1 MTQAQLDL
9 HNMTPQVT
17 QEQIDLQNQLEMH
30 TADLIT
36 KPLSNDSPIL
46 FLDTKETTDDPIQDQ
61 MEHQNIPEQQNI
73 STILTKNKTPSD
85 PDQSPDTPPPTKK
98 KYEIMK
104 DPAFLSSPIYPPIIP
119 TKPQLSTTRDDYL
132 VPILSNHRFSFK
144 SQLTSLYMHPTDYT
158 FKLYDK
164 NQDFFTSI
172 ASKIMAPYHY
182 WLHNGIKI
190 FSLQFNFLRPSIY
203 DLKTDENDPSFLS
216 TAQKATHHLT
226 YTRFLQHSKPQN
238 YIFANYKYTSPFTMT
253 NLYTI
258 DHSKITGYLRNYD
271 PIKQYFCLL
280 PHNDTSRPLIIPQ
293 EYLIHFDDFLLP
305 CNIPTQIFKPLTV
318 IKHLVSTPLDDKD
331 TSHYTAL
338 YKQSYSYN
346 ELLFIAAKVISYM
359 VRTEQSLEIQTEQQ
373 RQNKTRKTPP
383 PSPIKQ
389 TTSEKLT
396 TILNNRTLKDLT
408 QMLDPYKRN
417 SSDSPITTLNHL
429 IHCHNRT
436 SQLLQT
442 LDLDSQRITQSSQ
455 AIQSALE
462 SMNTLFNTLNIN

>member
-1 MTQAQLDL
+1 MTQAQLDF
-9 HNMTPQVT
+9 HNMTSQVT

-36 KPLSNDSPIL
+36 KPLSNDSPVL
-46 FLDTKETTDDPIQDQ
+46 FLDTKDTSDDPIPDQ
-61 MEHQNIPEQQNI
+61 MERQNIP
-73 STILTKNKTPSD
+73 SKNKTPSD
-85 PDQSPDTPPPTKK
+85 HDQCPDTPPPTKK

-104 DPAFLSSPIYPPIIP
+104 DPAFLSSPIYPRILP

-132 VPILSNHRFSFK
+132 VPILSTNRFSFK

-158 FKLYDK
+158 IKLYDK

-172 ASKIMAPYHY
+172 ASKIMAPYQY
-182 WLHNGIKI
+182 GLENGIKI
-190 FSLQFNFLRPSIY
+190 FSLQLNLLRPSIY
-203 DLKTDENDPSFLS
+203 DLKTDDNDPFFLS
-216 TAQKATHHLT
+216 TAQKATHHLL
-226 YTRFLQHSKPQN
+226 YTRFLQNSEPQN

-253 NLYTI
+253 TLYTI

-280 PHNDTSRPLIIPQ
+280 PHNDTSRVQ
-293 EYLIHFDDFLLP
+293 EFLIHFDDFLLP
-305 CNIPTQIFKPLTV
+305 CNIPTQIVKPLTV
-318 IKHLVSTPLDDKD
+318 VKHLVSTPLDDKD

-359 VRTEQSLEIQTEQQ
+359 VQVEQQ
-373 RQNKTRKTPP
+373 LAVQNEQRPYNDHKSPTK
-383 PSPIKQ
+383 SPIKQ
-389 TTSEKLT
+389 TTSEKFA

-417 SSDSPITTLNHL
+417 PSDSPITTLNHL

-455 AIQSALE
+455 ATQSALE
-462 SMNTLFNTLNIN
+462 SMNTLFNTLNIH